1 MAWDLLNEDEDDIF
15 SGTPKS
21 KFWDIANQANEEI
34 VKDVFDKI
42 LEEYAIMEKLLE
54 ECKSDGEIERAFQ
67 TMPLSDSSEI
77 ENRKKGLYM
86 QFTTEI
92 VQRLDS

>member
-1 MAWDLLNEDEDDIF
+1 MNWDLLNEDENNIF

-34 VKDVFDKI
+34 VNDVFDKI
-42 LEEYAIMEKLLE
+42 IEEYAIMEKLLE
-54 ECKSDGEIERAFQ
+54 QFLSDEEVEKAFN
-67 TMPLSDSSEI
+67 TMPLSETDEL
-77 ENRKKGLYM
+77 ENRKKGLYI

>member
-1 MAWDLLNEDEDDIF
+1 MSWDLFNEDENDIF

-21 KFWDIANQANEEI
+21 KFWDIAKQSNEEI
-34 VKDVFDKI
+34 VEDVFDKI
-42 LEEYAIMEKLLE
+42 VEEYAIMEKLLE
-54 ECKSDGEIERAFQ
+54 QFMSDEEIERAFNS
-67 TMPLSDSSEI
+67 MPISEPTEL